1 MNQKELIEKI
11 NKAANIISKKARNG
25 DSEYMVL

>member
-11 NKAANIISKKARNG
+11 NKAANIISKKAMFFYIYYN
-25 DSEYMVL
+25 